1 MQNLVQFISGVGDNN
16 CQECNWRGVTLIT
29 LVSLCV
35 YIHLCDLNNPTLFK
49 NCNEIQQ
56 LKN

>member
-16 CQECNWRGVTLIT
+16 CQECNWRGVVM
-29 LVSLCV
+29 VSLCV